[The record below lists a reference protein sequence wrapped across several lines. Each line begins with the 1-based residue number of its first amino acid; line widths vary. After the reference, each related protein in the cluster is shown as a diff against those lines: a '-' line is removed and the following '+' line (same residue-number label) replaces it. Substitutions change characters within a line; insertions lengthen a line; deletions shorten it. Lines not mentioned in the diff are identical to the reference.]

1 MSSKTLLTNQI
12 NMCVI
17 IIKQKKGQQLP
28 PNVAESS
35 ARINPHGLGI
45 IWLDTFEITYHKSK
59 EYKKL
64 HTDRPFIAH
73 FRYATIG
80 AIGKQNT
87 HPFKCGTNEN
97 EYLMMNGTI
106 RGLGDWKT
114 CDSKVLANDLG
125 DMPRHKWKKELS
137 KFDCRFVTVNTRNR
151 TFQVYNKDLW
161 TIKDGVWYSKDN
173 VLEDNL
179 VAVYGTLKK
188 GYSNYWHYLSG
199 ANYIGKGQTL
209 NKYPLIVSGLPYLID
224 EVDKGYNVEVDV
236 FAVSDARLRELD
248 RLEGHPQWYC
258 RKQIPIN
265 MKGKTLTCW
274 IYFNIKEK
282 VTADSVL
289 HRKYTQDYKPWKKW
303 WEYETPAY
311 TKPVVKQRIEPKT
324 SFIIEEMM
332 AEDEL
337 ENKRY
342 IDEYLKN
349 EFDIDNEKPICAECY
364 HDLEH
369 DAFAN
374 YHCLGCGGWF
384 TESEVLKFNS

>member
-1 MSSKTLLTNQI
+1 
-12 NMCVI
+12 MCVI
-17 IIKQKKGQQLP
+17 IIKQKGQQLP
-28 PNVAESS
+28 TNVAETS

-45 IWLDTFEITYHKSK
+45 IWLDTFEVTYHKSK

-80 AIGKQNT
+80 AIGKPNT
-87 HPFKCGTNEN
+87 HPFKCGANEN

-106 RGLGDWKT
+106 HGLGNWKT

-125 DMPRHKWKKELS
+125 NVPRHKWKKELS
-137 KFDCRFVTVNTRNR
+137 KYDCRFVTVNTRNR
-151 TFQVYNKDLW
+151 TFQVYNKELW

-173 VLEDNL
+173 VLQDNL

-199 ANYIGKGQTL
+199 ADYIGSGRTL
-209 NKYPLIVSGLPYLID
+209 NKYPLLIHGLPYLID
-224 EVDKGYNVEVDV
+224 EVDRGYNVEVDV

-248 RLEGHPQWYC
+248 RLEGHPNWYR

-265 MKGKTLTCW
+265 VKGKTLTCW
-274 IYFNIKEK
+274 IYFNIKEQ
-282 VTADSVL
+282 VTDDSVL

-303 WEYETPAY
+303 WEYEEVTP
-311 TKPVVKQRIEPKT
+311 KPAPKREHKYET
-324 SFIIEEMM
+324 IQKSLFGLDDNVPSWEEFGN
-332 AEDEL
+332 D
-337 ENKRY
+337 NY
-342 IDEYLKN
+342 FDS

-384 TESEVLKFNS
+384 TEAEVLKFNS